1 MNCQRTK
8 KFVIKYSEK
17 HSMEQ
22 STRKLRKQKCFLAHY
37 KDIKTV
43 SFAFKKLNKRMK
55 RKKL

>member
-8 KFVIKYSEK
+8 KFVIKHSEK

-43 SFAFKKLNKRMK
+43 SFAFKKLN
-55 RKKL
+55 

>member
-8 KFVIKYSEK
+8 KFVIKYSGK

-22 STRKLRKQKCFLAHY
+22 STRKLREQKCFVAHY

-43 SFAFKKLNKRMK
+43 SFAFKKLN
-55 RKKL
+55 